1 MINIFLRSS
10 RRGTLFNSFYV
21 LNEHPS
27 FIREITAE
35 KIPAVLCCVVLFL
48 TAGKQSQLVYKIS

>member
-35 KIPAVLCCVVLFL
+35 KIPAVLCCVIFDSREAITV
-48 TAGKQSQLVYKIS
+48 SV